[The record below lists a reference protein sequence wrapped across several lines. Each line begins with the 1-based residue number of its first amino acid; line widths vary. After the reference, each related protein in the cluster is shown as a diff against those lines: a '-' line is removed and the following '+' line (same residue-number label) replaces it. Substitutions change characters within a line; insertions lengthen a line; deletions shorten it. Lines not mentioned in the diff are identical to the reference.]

1 MPTCLLCI
9 RRGSRNDFFAAI
21 AISHCW
27 QQPCRRDMI
36 SLRHSLSVADSHDV
50 AAAIAFSNLVA
61 AVDMTSL
68 PAWLSV
74 VAGRNSSAVAVVS
87 RRKSRSIADKNY
99 LAAVI
104 AGSNHVAAIASNSR
118 QQSLYAAATGI
129 NYVAA
134 ADMTLC
140 SNRCQPLQAA
150 PSPQ

>member
-1 MPTCLLCI
+1 
-9 RRGSRNDFFAAI
+9 
-21 AISHCW
+21 
-27 QQPCRRDMI
+27 MI

-68 PAWLSV
+68 PAWLLV

-87 RRKSRSIADKNY
+87 RRKSRSIADNNY

-129 NYVAA
+129 NYDAA
-134 ADMTLC
+134 ADMTFC
-140 SNRCQPLQAA
+140 SNHCQPLQAA